1 MDPGAGAHVYEMIG
15 FEHRLAI
22 VLDHQHGVAE
32 LLEALERREQ
42 ALIVALMKSDRR
54 LVEDVEHADE
64 ARADLSGETD
74 TLALA
79 AGEAARRTVERKVL
93 ETDVGEKVQPLANFF
108 QDKPRDFG
116 FLRAQ
121 LGR

>member
-1 MDPGAGAHVYEMIG
+1 MIG

-32 LLEALERREQ
+32 FLEALERCKQ

-64 ARADLSGETD
+64 ARADLRGETD
-74 TLALA
+74 ALALA
-79 AGEAARRTVERKVL
+79 AGEAARRAIECKVF
-93 ETDVGEKVQPLANFF
+93 ESYVGEKIQPLANFLQNEF
-108 QDKPRDFG
+108 AD
-116 FLRAQ
+116 
-121 LGR
+121 